1 MNTGYEFSLMQLA
14 DSFFPYGN
22 FALSGGLE
30 ALVKSERIKSIK
42 DIHRFLENQLHL
54 QLEPCDCIILSLGYD
69 AAQKLDLTEITNL
82 DNLFF
87 STKIVETVR
96 TSSIRSGLQ
105 FLDCVTTM
113 VTESK
118 ELANNRL
125 HQRSKALK
133 FANMFR
139 NKIKNKDAR
148 GTFPVCL
155 SISANIL
162 GIPKLSTIRIFL
174 YTYIASVVGAAVRM
188 GIIQHVSAQSITSS
202 LREECDLISKSVM
215 RKATHDVWQ
224 SIPLVE
230 ILQMNHEKDDL
241 RMFIT

>member
-1 MNTGYEFSLMQLA
+1 MNTGHEFSLMQLA

-30 ALVKSERIKSIK
+30 ALVKAGRIKNSK
-42 DIHRFLENQLHL
+42 DIGRFLQNQLHF
-54 QLEPCDCIILSLGYD
+54 QLEPFDCIILSLSYD
-69 AAQKLDLTEITNL
+69 SAQNSDLMEITNL

-87 STKIVETVR
+87 SSKIVEAVR

-105 FLDCVTTM
+105 FLDCVIAM
-113 VTESK
+113 VTETK
-118 ELANNRL
+118 ELNTKPY
-125 HQRSKALK
+125 QRKKSLK

-139 NKIKNKDAR
+139 TKVKSKDAR

-155 SISANIL
+155 SISANML
-162 GIPKLSTIRIFL
+162 GIPKQSAIRIFL
-174 YTYIASVVGAAVRM
+174 YSYLASIVGAAVRM
-188 GIIQHVSAQSITSS
+188 GIIQHVSAQSIIAS
-202 LREECDLISKSVM
+202 LRNECESISNNVM
-215 RKATHDVWQ
+215 RKTIFDVWQ

-230 ILQMNHEKDDL
+230 ILQMRHEKDDL

>member
-30 ALVKSERIKSIK
+30 ALVKAGRIKNSK
-42 DIHRFLENQLHL
+42 DIGRFLQNQLHF
-54 QLEPCDCIILSLGYD
+54 QLEPFDCIILSLSYD
-69 AAQKLDLTEITNL
+69 SSHNSELMEITNL
-82 DNLFF
+82 DNLLF
-87 STKIVETVR
+87 SSKIVEAVR

-105 FLDCVTTM
+105 FLDCVIAM
-113 VTESK
+113 VTETK
-118 ELANNRL
+118 ELKNNKL
-125 HQRSKALK
+125 YQRKKALK

-139 NKIKNKDAR
+139 TKVKSKAAR

-155 SISANIL
+155 SISANLL
-162 GIPKLSTIRIFL
+162 GIPKQSAIRIFL
-174 YTYIASVVGAAVRM
+174 YSYLASTVGAAVRM
-188 GIIQHVSAQSITSS
+188 GIIQHVTAQSIIAS
-202 LREECDLISKSVM
+202 LRNECESISNSVM
-215 RKATHDVWQ
+215 RKTINDVWQ

-230 ILQMNHEKDDL
+230 ILQMRHEKDDL